1 MMKFWRI
8 GQKLGKFEPGK
19 FNGTPKRVACNI
31 SVADPGPP
39 EYIKTGQRIFPVGGE
54 DVRV

>member
-31 SVADPGPP
+31 SVADPVPP